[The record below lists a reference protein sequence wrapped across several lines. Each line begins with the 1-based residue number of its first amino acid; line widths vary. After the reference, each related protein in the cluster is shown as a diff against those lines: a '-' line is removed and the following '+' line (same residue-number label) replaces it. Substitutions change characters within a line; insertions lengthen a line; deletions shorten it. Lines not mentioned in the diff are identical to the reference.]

1 MDLPLKRMKT
11 HVLLT
16 TGRFVGIRVM
26 VPEFSTLAAIR
37 DGDYCRPWVDL
48 NESLWHNKTMIGQLG
63 VGERNR
69 VEKLT
74 RASSFQLQMSNSYVI
89 SANRLAPKPRRL
101 KELKNLAN
109 REPFFEPKV

>member
-1 MDLPLKRMKT
+1 MKRMKT

-48 NESLWHNKTMIGQLG
+48 NESLWHNNGRAARSWGAQPGRKTDPGIEFSASNVEQLRYF
-63 VGERNR
+63 GESAWRR
-69 VEKLT
+69 S
-74 RASSFQLQMSNSYVI
+74 RA
-89 SANRLAPKPRRL
+89 A
-101 KELKNLAN
+101 LKNL
-109 REPFFEPKV
+109 KT